1 MAPTTR
7 GSRLAHKGGQKFYVV
22 RLRKDDSVIAC
33 GNSLQCAKAMG
44 MNLESFYSTVTR
56 CRNGTNRRYLIDIE
70 LWEEQ

>member
-1 MAPTTR
+1 MTR
-7 GSRLAHKGGQKFYVV
+7 GTRVARAGGQKFYVV

-44 MNLESFYSTVTR
+44 MSLGVFYTTVCR
-56 CRNGTNRRYLIDIE
+56 CRSGANRRYVIDVE